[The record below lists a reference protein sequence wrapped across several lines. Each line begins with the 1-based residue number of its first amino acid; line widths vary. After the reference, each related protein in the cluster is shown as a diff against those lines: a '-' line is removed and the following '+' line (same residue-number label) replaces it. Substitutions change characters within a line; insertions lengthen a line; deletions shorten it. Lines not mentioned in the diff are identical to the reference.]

1 MPTNLDKRELER
13 EQLIF
18 RYIRALDRDDDEVI
32 ETVLEAALD
41 DHEFAA
47 RLDEV
52 DRALLD
58 EAGFPSAVDKATVT
72 ALAEHHLGGLDEST
86 LTPLTVGHVAA
97 RLKDRNRV
105 PVGAEAINE
114 QLLTCAELVPSIL
127 TAASAEDLLH
137 GLGVATHS
145 AYTRAFRNESARL
158 AMSRSQGPAR
168 IAARSR
174 RRPKS

>member
-1 MPTNLDKRELER
+1 MPTLEKLELER

-18 RYIRALDRDDDEVI
+18 RYIRALDQDDDDAI
-32 ETVLEAALD
+32 ASVLEAALED
-41 DHEFAA
+41 PELASI
-47 RLDEV
+47 LDEV
-52 DRALLD
+52 DCALLE
-58 EAGFPSAVDKATVT
+58 EAGFPSAVDKATVA
-72 ALAEHHLGGLDEST
+72 ALAERHLGGLDEST
-86 LTPLTVGHVAA
+86 PAPLTVGHVAA

-127 TAASAEDLLH
+127 TVAVVENMLHRLGAA
-137 GLGVATHS
+137 
-145 AYTRAFRNESARL
+145 AYPGYVRAFRNEAVRL